1 MEAQLFPY
9 AQTYKTGTRFKPVP
23 LQINH
28 PLESQGF
35 GGRAI
40 CSASLQPSFNK
51 LMNFQDSIL
60 SSLHRGLFGA
70 PGDA

>member
-1 MEAQLFPY
+1 MEGQLFPY
-9 AQTYKTGTRFKPVP
+9 AQTYKTGTRLKPVP
-23 LQINH
+23 LQIKH

-70 PGDA
+70 PGDV